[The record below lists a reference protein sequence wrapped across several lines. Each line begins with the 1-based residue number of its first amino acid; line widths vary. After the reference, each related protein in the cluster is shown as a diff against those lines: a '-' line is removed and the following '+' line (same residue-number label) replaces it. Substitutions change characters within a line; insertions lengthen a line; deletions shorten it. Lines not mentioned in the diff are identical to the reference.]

1 MHDHEHTDICT
12 CKERVNKN
20 GAARYDPTRT
30 TALRNAFAS
39 QMNRRF
45 DALASLVYKAI
56 VTQDCFGMK
65 PTTYQVGLPG
75 ERAFAFATSQEKI
88 EAFMRW
94 LQEQVDAGVLQLR
107 FAQQLGTSL
116 QSEWTNIY
124 IEDSYKRGVMRA
136 RYEMEQAGYEVPSI
150 WTTGGVAAVM
160 GTPFHLDRVGLLY
173 TRVYSDLKGIT
184 DAMSSQ
190 ISRVLAQGMIDGD
203 GMRLIARKLLRVI
216 TGTGAE
222 LGITDTLGRFISAKR
237 RAEILART
245 EIIRAHHLATIQE
258 YRNWGVVGVRVRA
271 EWMTAGDDRVCEKCA
286 SMEGKTFT
294 LDEAEPLLPAHPN
307 CRCIM
312 LPMIIEDEG
321 K

>member
-1 MHDHEHTDICT
+1 MQKHEHNDLCT
-12 CKERVNKN
+12 CKEQIKVN
-20 GAARYDPTRT
+20 GTAGYDPTRT

-56 VTQDCFGMK
+56 VIQDCFGMK
-65 PTTYQVGLPG
+65 TLSVNQVGLPG
-75 ERAFAFATSQEKI
+75 ERAFAFATSQEKV

-107 FAQQLGTSL
+107 YAQQIGSALNY
-116 QSEWTNIY
+116 QWTNLY
-124 IEDSYKRGVMRA
+124 IEDSYKRGIARA
-136 RYEMEQAGYEVPSI
+136 RYEMQQAGYEVPSI
-150 WTTGGVAAVM
+150 WDTGGVGAAM

-173 TRVYSDLKGIT
+173 TRTFTDLVGVT

-203 GMRLIARKLLRVI
+203 GMRLIARKLLNVI
-216 TGTGAE
+216 TGSGGN
-222 LGITDTLGRFISAKR
+222 LGLTDTLGRFINAKR
-237 RAEILART
+237 RAEMIART
-245 EIIRAHHLATIQE
+245 EIIRAHHIATIQE
-258 YRNWGVVGVRVRA
+258 YRNWRVVGVRVRA
-271 EWMTAGDDRVCEKCA
+271 EWTTAGDDRVCSRCS

-294 LDEAEPLLPAHPN
+294 LEEAEPLLPAHPN

-312 LPMIIEDEG
+312 LPAIIEG
-321 K
+321 GN